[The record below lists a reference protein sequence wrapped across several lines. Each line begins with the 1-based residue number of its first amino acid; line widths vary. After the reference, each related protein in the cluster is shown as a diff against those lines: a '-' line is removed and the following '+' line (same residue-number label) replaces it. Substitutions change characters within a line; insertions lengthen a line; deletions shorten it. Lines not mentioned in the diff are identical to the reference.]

1 MECRASELRCKE
13 VIDLSDGTRYGYV
26 GDVALDMDTG
36 KVLALVVAGR
46 LRFLGRTEELVFP
59 LSCVRRV
66 GEDIILVDGS
76 AAKIGP

>member
-26 GDVALDMDTG
+26 GDVALDMETG
-36 KVLALVVAGR
+36 RVLALVVAGR
-46 LRFLGRTEELVFP
+46 PRFLGRTEEAVFP

-66 GEDIILVDGS
+66 GEDIVLVDGA
-76 AAKIGP
+76 AAKIRP